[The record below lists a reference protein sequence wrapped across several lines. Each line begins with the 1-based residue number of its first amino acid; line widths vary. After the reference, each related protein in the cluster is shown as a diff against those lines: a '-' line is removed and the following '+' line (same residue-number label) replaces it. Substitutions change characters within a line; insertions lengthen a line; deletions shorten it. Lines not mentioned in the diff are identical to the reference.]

1 MTSAFE
7 IGDKVRFN
15 SHCATEYIQN
25 KTAVVT
31 NVGRARLTVMFD
43 EPIGRFIRVE
53 NGITKSVE
61 VDVPPSIIDHV
72 I

>member
-1 MTSAFE
+1 MTSAFK

-15 SHCATEYIQN
+15 SHCATKYVQDR
-25 KTAVVT
+25 TATVT
-31 NVGRARLTVMFD
+31 NVGKARLTVMFD
-43 EPIGRFIRVE
+43 EPVGKFIRVE

-61 VDVPPSIIDHV
+61 VDVPPSIVDHV